1 MIDWRGAG
9 FDVVESRR
17 DLKIAEMRRVLRD
30 FAIKARD
37 ANPRIVWQQD
47 NAQALPFSNQSIDVI
62 SCQFGFMFFPDR
74 SLAYREAKRVLKN
87 SGTFL
92 FSVWDKSNKISLRLM

>member
-1 MIDWRGAG
+1 MTRELAPNLVENARYAVTDLSPPMIDYA
-9 FDVVESRR
+9 
-17 DLKIAEMRRVLRD
+17 
-30 FAIKARD
+30 KAQQGSD
-37 ANPRIVWQQD
+37 PRIVWQQAD
-47 NAQALPFSNQSIDVI
+47 AQALPFSDQSIDVI
-62 SCQFGFMFFPDR
+62 LCQFGFMFFPDR